1 VDSGEGEGVSIS
13 GCASAGGFGAAAGL
27 DTEGDNRLPSSSQA
41 MPRLMASVRHAGSTI
56 ENLHTAASDF
66 EAGFIRLESDPE
78 KELAPA
84 CQLITANRM
93 TVENVKKHPHMRV
106 MWDETICFDGN
117 IMRRPLMGWDIKVLW
132 VKLPV
137 LLAVLLLPFTPA
149 AAVEDGA
156 YAGFYQVTF
165 AVPETGEQ
173 KGNTGE
179 LILVIEDNEIIDI
192 QYEEDD
198 FVRGKVTYKLKID
211 EKSGKLKGYFSETG
225 RRQNGAIM
233 NLRWSM
239 KGVFVDKYFAG
250 KADIYITQ
258 WNGQTPESGML
269 KVASYVFE
277 SP

>member
-1 VDSGEGEGVSIS
+1 
-13 GCASAGGFGAAAGL
+13 
-27 DTEGDNRLPSSSQA
+27 
-41 MPRLMASVRHAGSTI
+41 
-56 ENLHTAASDF
+56 
-66 EAGFIRLESDPE
+66 
-78 KELAPA
+78 
-84 CQLITANRM
+84 
-93 TVENVKKHPHMRV
+93 
-106 MWDETICFDGN
+106 
-117 IMRRPLMGWDIKVLW
+117 MGWDIKVLW

-179 LILVIEDNEIIDI
+179 LILVIEDNDIIDI